1 MPPGFPCAELLPC
14 DVLHAL
20 YGSAAQD
27 LMGYLK
33 QSHME
38 YQKLFTVQT
47 TTLRLKTV
55 TLVIDHISVLPFIFT
70 VYSLRGVVV
79 STCLRARQSWG
90 PSPVAT
96 GLSWSH
102 PPLKANRLGC
112 STAAAR
118 PKLQRLPLSLHLSKF
133 PSTILYN
140 DNKASSS
147 SSSSYHCY
155 STDGL
160 KQEMALVSEVLSVSH
175 WMYC

>member
-47 TTLRLKTV
+47 ATLRLKTV

-79 STCLRARQSWG
+79 STCLRARGSWG
-90 PSPVAT
+90 PSPVTT
-96 GLSWSH
+96 GLSVE
-102 PPLKANRLGC
+102 PPGAPGSPTIKSKQVRLINSGGAAK
-112 STAAAR
+112 TAAA
-118 PKLQRLPLSLHLSKF
+118 PVEPPSLEISF
-133 PSTILYN
+133 YN
-140 DNKASSS
+140 
-147 SSSSYHCY
+147 
-155 STDGL
+155 
-160 KQEMALVSEVLSVSH
+160 LVQ
-175 WMYC
+175 